1 MKTNLELSLSWYLD
15 WKRWFGFILKKYTRQ
30 KLYSKTIRIPQIWYK
45 LEWHNFVSNFL
56 IPIQQNFVQ
65 SAYLAMSMNRYFA
78 LNFSEGTN

>member
-1 MKTNLELSLSWYLD
+1 MSQEQQQEMLHLCLTGFYLR
-15 WKRWFGFILKKYTRQ
+15 KPVKNITTHQ
-30 KLYSKTIRIPQIWYK
+30 KLYLKTFQIPHIWYK
-45 LEWHNFVSNFL
+45 LQFL